1 MTMAARIRIRWYQTI
16 RIKLVSVIILTTT
29 FVLAVIG
36 YNAYRYIEKLE
47 QARLAELTE
56 AYANRLSQ
64 HLSVPLWHLDREQI
78 NTLLMAEMQQQEI
91 AAIIVRDEDRS
102 TLFAAKE
109 RNDEGV
115 AVDSLGS
122 ISGNYLSADEGI
134 RHQEAVI
141 GVVSVFTSRKLLRQT
156 LHRFIQGVI
165 VTIAILDLILFLVVI
180 IVSNKML
187 TNPLHRLTAG
197 FERMS
202 RGYLTQSL
210 EIDSHDEIGQLTD
223 ISNKMQANFR
233 AVLHRIIK
241 KSTT

>member
-1 MTMAARIRIRWYQTI
+1 MAARIRVRWYQTI
-16 RIKLVSVIILTTT
+16 RMKLVAVIILTATT
-29 FVLAVIG
+29 VLAVIG

-47 QARLAELTE
+47 LERLAELTE
-56 AYANRLSQ
+56 GYANRLSQ

-78 NTLLMAEMQQQEI
+78 NALLVSEMLQQEI

-122 ISGNYLSADEGI
+122 VSGNYLSADKEI

-141 GVVSVFTSRKLLRQT
+141 GVISVFTSRKLLRQT
-156 LHRFIQGVI
+156 LYRFIQGVI
-165 VTIAILDLILFLVVI
+165 VTIAILDLILFLAVI

-187 TNPLHRLTAG
+187 INPLHRLAAG

-202 RGYLTQSL
+202 RGYLTQPF
-210 EIDSHDEIGQLTD
+210 EIDSHDEIGQLAA

-241 KSTT
+241 KSTP